1 MHRPA
6 AATIILLLPIANIRD
21 LIRIDAR
28 GTTTAFDSRAGV
40 VRPLAG
46 LAQKQEPGCSGGEA
60 GSRRVNVPDSGS
72 TAKPPSCQSK
82 PTCPR
87 LGHHSTVGRISGF
100 LLSDL
105 IPVRFS
111 RCGDLPGPSEFGAVG
126 PDAMHDHANRRAGAT
141 ICFFIARCLAI
152 FIARSTPKHRS
163 SRAECS

>member
-28 GTTTAFDSRAGV
+28 GTTTAFRLAIRCPPAARRTGSRA
-40 VRPLAG
+40 RT
-46 LAQKQEPGCSGGEA
+46 GGEA

-72 TAKPPSCQSK
+72 TAKPPTAN
-82 PTCPR
+82 PNRP
-87 LGHHSTVGRISGF
+87 STVGRISGF

-152 FIARSTPKHRS
+152 FIARSTPKHRN